1 MMQTDATLRHQ
12 INRLASI
19 LYAIA
24 QCARGLY
31 GAARMA
37 VRAIVRR
44 VV

>member
-1 MMQTDATLRHQ
+1 MYTDATLRRRL
-12 INRLASI
+12 NRLCSM